1 LAGRR
6 QQKPHDLVGAQ
17 HHRQLMWLVGA
28 PVQWFAD
35 FDGCVQKANIAE
47 TPDTL
52 RVDEMNLRE
61 YAIINCRGVIIT

>member
-1 LAGRR
+1 
-6 QQKPHDLVGAQ
+6 
-17 HHRQLMWLVGA
+17 MWLVGGARSGA

-35 FDGCVQKANIAE
+35 FHGYVQKANIAE

-61 YAIINCRGVIIT
+61 YAIINCRGVIITRG